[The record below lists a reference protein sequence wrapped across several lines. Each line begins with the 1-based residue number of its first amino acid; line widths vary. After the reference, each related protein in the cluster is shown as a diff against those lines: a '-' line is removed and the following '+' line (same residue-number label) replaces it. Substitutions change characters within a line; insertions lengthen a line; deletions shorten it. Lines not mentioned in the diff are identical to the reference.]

1 MDERVLENHFQL
13 HLIAYRERKDRER
26 QDNQIYDYID
36 LGLKTALRFC
46 AGSFD
51 VETWNPLNRS
61 I

>member
-13 HLIAYRERKDRER
+13 HLIAYRERNDRER
-26 QDNQIYDYID
+26 QNIQIYDYIN

-46 AGSFD
+46 AGLFD